1 MRDTAKLLVNIAVET
16 HMLMHGVDR
25 ETALHCIRARLRS
38 SE

>member
-25 ETALHCIRARLRS
+25 ETALHCICSAAGS